1 MVLRFN
7 WCDQN
12 VLWISGQTG
21 SQLPHKTWV
30 SLDANREPAAE
41 WKSRDK
47 KPEHLPKESVYFW
60 PKIEKKTFSTLRS
73 LLMKQIVN
81 NTVGWWPETTLE
93 NMTSFQR
100 ALASPFEE
108 TSPKFYTCI
117 YRWKGAE
124 TNCGI
129 AHIISGNLLM
139 TCYIC
144 QIYMYLF

>member
-1 MVLRFN
+1 
-7 WCDQN
+7 
-12 VLWISGQTG
+12 
-21 SQLPHKTWV
+21 
-30 SLDANREPAAE
+30 
-41 WKSRDK
+41 
-47 KPEHLPKESVYFW
+47 
-60 PKIEKKTFSTLRS
+60 
-73 LLMKQIVN
+73 MKRLSNDLI
-81 NTVGWWPETTLE
+81 ETTLE